1 MSAAI
6 AIRLLALVA
15 LPLLGAAILRGGA
28 RPSEGDEDP
37 HGKVSQANLPYRA
50 LPVFFAL
57 AAAGVVI
64 MAFIDLRLAAA
75 GWLFGFVFCSQAP
88 IGSVVLLMIHRLT
101 GGRWGEQL
109 RPALESAALC
119 VPVMFLFLI
128 PVFLAAPMLF
138 AWVHGAGTDDVRSYY
153 LNMPFFIGRS
163 ALAFAGWSILALL
176 IPRISGRGGELL
188 AAGGLAFH
196 CLIIGMVSVDW
207 ALSLEAPF
215 ISSSFGASVGVTQL
229 IAALAWAAL
238 RSPLPRNDPATGDIG
253 GLLLAF
259 VLGITYLDFMAFL
272 VIWYSDLPHKV
283 FWFVERDRF
292 PWTVIAAVVFVI
304 GSVSPIL
311 SLLLSRVRND
321 GLLLKVVSC
330 AALVGLAF
338 YYVYIVLPPFG
349 TMALVPGFLALAA
362 ISLVLT
368 MLARAKRNAAA
379 EHRGVAYG
387 R

>member
-1 MSAAI
+1 MRRAASRGTYVTGWGQRVRR
-6 AIRLLALVA
+6 RLL
-15 LPLLGAAILRGGA
+15 
-28 RPSEGDEDP
+28 D
-37 HGKVSQANLPYRA
+37 
-50 LPVFFAL
+50 
-57 AAAGVVI
+57 
-64 MAFIDLRLAAA
+64 A
-75 GWLFGFVFCSQAP
+75 GWLFSWRV
-88 IGSVVLLMIHRLT
+88 R
-101 GGRWGEQL
+101 
-109 RPALESAALC
+109 
-119 VPVMFLFLI
+119 
-128 PVFLAAPMLF
+128 
-138 AWVHGAGTDDVRSYY
+138 GAGTKLFALGGRGALGAGGGRCERLWGRGNGRVGPRPARCDDLHCA
-153 LNMPFFIGRS
+153 LNRNSNESS
-163 ALAFAGWSILALL
+163 ALVQ
-176 IPRISGRGGELL
+176 LL

-338 YYVYIVLPPFG
+338 YYVYLVLPPFG